1 LLCNKETV
9 MAVLE
14 AVVERLPA
22 ADKEANDTPYSL
34 FYRSEPTCYEPSFEP
49 GFDEPRQ
56 QRAQHT
62 TRGAARCRA
71 AAATSSSSSAAA
83 RRKLPWR
90 WWWWWWCG
98 GEKGQPTV
106 VDPELSRNVAAVE
119 ETADAHLRLLRSPQ
133 RFTAKFLIGWRRG
146 RRRRSRRRRRPRK
159 WAL

>member
-1 LLCNKETV
+1 MRSDVSVSGLLLYARSRQRQEPVAAAAAVVAGSNAGSSGVGSSSAGSGAFRGGGSSGGTWLLCNKETV

-62 TRGAARCRA
+62 TRGAAR
-71 AAATSSSSSAAA
+71 
-83 RRKLPWR
+83 
-90 WWWWWWCG
+90 
-98 GEKGQPTV
+98 
-106 VDPELSRNVAAVE
+106 
-119 ETADAHLRLLRSPQ
+119 
-133 RFTAKFLIGWRRG
+133 
-146 RRRRSRRRRRPRK
+146 
-159 WAL
+159 